1 MLTVLAEAMGLADMR
16 CDRQGAIPLLQRDIQ
31 SSALDTVASQY
42 TRYMNYTVLIREFLA
57 LAMGTTKVRLSMP
70 PRPGRG

>member
-1 MLTVLAEAMGLADMR
+1 MAEATGLADMR

-57 LAMGTTKVRLSMP
+57 LAMGATKVRIEMP
-70 PRPGRG
+70 QRPGRG

>member
-1 MLTVLAEAMGLADMR
+1 MAEATGLADMR
-16 CDRQGAIPLLQRDIQ
+16 RDREGAIPLLQRDIQ

-57 LAMGTTKVRLSMP
+57 LALGTTTERIEML